1 MFIIIVAFIS
11 RFIHKNTFLYDTNE
25 QMPKP
30 EVLQH
35 DNSNIRWKLRRFPFN
50 TTGIDE
56 RYQYLYKEDE
66 GDISDIHKW
75 MEQIKLLKK
84 LENNNIGEVTK
95 LAEIDKYNRIYEA
108 SKMSPN
114 LHAGGLFDDWNF
126 AYDFTE

>member
-25 QMPKP
+25 QMPKT

-114 LHAGGLFDDWNF
+114 LYAGGLFDDWNF